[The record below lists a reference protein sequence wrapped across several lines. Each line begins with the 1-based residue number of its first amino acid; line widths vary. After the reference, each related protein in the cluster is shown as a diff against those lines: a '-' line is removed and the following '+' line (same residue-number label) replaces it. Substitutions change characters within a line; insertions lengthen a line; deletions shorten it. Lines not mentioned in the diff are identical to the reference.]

1 MRKTL
6 FIVLILNALLEGLT
20 ALRLILL
27 PVQLEDFDAAV
38 QGGYVLYGFAAL
50 SIAMSIFWFNKYGDK
65 EISLAMGLAVL
76 STFHI
81 SLTIASI
88 ILSVVPGIIGHGLL
102 SMAFLYLFTNRGQ
115 CLPVSETKADS

>member
-50 SIAMSIFWFNKYGDK
+50 SIAMSIIWFNKYGDK

-76 STFHI
+76 STFHV

-102 SMAFLYLFTNRGQ
+102 SIAFLYLFANRGQ

>member
-50 SIAMSIFWFNKYGDK
+50 SIAMSIIGL
-65 EISLAMGLAVL
+65 ISTV
-76 STFHI
+76 I
-81 SLTIASI
+81 
-88 ILSVVPGIIGHGLL
+88 
-102 SMAFLYLFTNRGQ
+102 
-115 CLPVSETKADS
+115 KK

>member
-50 SIAMSIFWFNKYGDK
+50 SIAMSIIWFNKYGDK

-76 STFHI
+76 NISYFLNYRQYYFICCSRHHRTWITFHSVFI
-81 SLTIASI
+81 SI
-88 ILSVVPGIIGHGLL
+88 H
-102 SMAFLYLFTNRGQ
+102 
-115 CLPVSETKADS
+115 